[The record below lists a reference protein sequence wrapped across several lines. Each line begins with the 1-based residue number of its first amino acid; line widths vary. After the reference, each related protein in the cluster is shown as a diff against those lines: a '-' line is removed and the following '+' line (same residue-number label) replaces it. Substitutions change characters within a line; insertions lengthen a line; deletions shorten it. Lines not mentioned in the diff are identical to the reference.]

1 MEMKKKLKF
10 ISTPLDF
17 SSAEFL
23 IKNADIIKIAS
34 GDNNFL
40 PMIQRILKSKKPM
53 IISTGM
59 TNFIDIKNLIKIILK
74 YLKKKKALEKIAFLH
89 CVTSYPVELKYA
101 NINSIPYL
109 IKNLNFLIGYS
120 DHTIGPEACLGA
132 VALGAKIIEKHF
144 TIDKNFSKFRDHAL
158 SADFLELKNLVSSI
172 RKMEKM
178 KGKFEKVIQSPE
190 KKMIKIIRRGVYAKN
205 NIKSQEK
212 ITLNNSTFL
221 RPAKTRNFLDLL
233 DYIGKKTK
241 KNIKKNQSLNKLNLC

>member
-1 MEMKKKLKF
+1 M
-10 ISTPLDF
+10 
-17 SSAEFL
+17 
-23 IKNADIIKIAS
+23 
-34 GDNNFL
+34 
-40 PMIQRILKSKKPM
+40 
-53 IISTGM
+53 
-59 TNFIDIKNLIKIILK
+59 
-74 YLKKKKALEKIAFLH
+74 
-89 CVTSYPVELKYA
+89 
-101 NINSIPYL
+101 
-109 IKNLNFLIGYS
+109 
-120 DHTIGPEACLGA
+120 GA